1 MNGRHPMEISEKISQ
16 VSLVK
21 SPFSLV
27 KSCYMP
33 YFPQWNAMKCPCSLA
48 IFSHSHGTM
57 TLSPCFTNRRGRCFV
72 PWCRSFCRPTTP
84 AASWATARQIP
95 VMSRTS
101 SCPVEKSALDP
112 ISDWLEVWCIVTVR
126 RFLFCLWCVDGMWK
140 RCYNGVMVKIYLSL
154 KDFSEVWLVKWGEP
168 WRRI

>member
-126 RFLFCLWCVDGMWK
+126 ICKAICVL
-140 RCYNGVMVKIYLSL
+140 VMACWWDVHDATMVL
-154 KDFSEVWLVKWGEP
+154 
-168 WRRI
+168 